1 MVPPVRLTRG
11 APFSALPPADAP
23 LTPASSD
30 IELIQGVPGSL
41 GLESERLAWRA
52 GRLDPAACRAKIVGL
67 VGLMRAA
74 ASELERTG
82 LTKKVEG
89 RLTQLTRA
97 FEEAT
102 RPEVKVHAQEASS
115 ELVEAILQWRSLI
128 QRPPLKP
135 GQSPAALTPLA
146 SLIEE
151 RFPWAEAKLAARE
164 AQEMVLDANAEHAAA
179 LLSEPLSEHTKR
191 LTLWHEGP
199 LSDRALSLLLEQAT
213 ASSLERL
220 TLYDLSRDRTLT
232 LTAGEGRWISTDA
245 ELAARAPTRLTWS
258 ASVDVEQIESA
269 LARARADGIT
279 SLVLALQERPGQ
291 ALAPDISRAIQRL
304 IAAADGHLAVRLLG
318 PERGELAALEGGA
331 LRIADPKV
339 WNDHPAAWVTE
350 VSREALRARR
360 IDSLHIARWGGF
372 HAGRSSGQ
380 LWIPG
385 DAHPGAASAASA
397 PLLTQGTVRA
407 LAPLE
412 LRAEQI
418 TRLDTCYAA
427 ALRHHAATVG
437 DAHLGSAGWQEIAA
451 AVGRYARV
459 PSQARLLFEVL
470 DRLERFSENNRG
482 DGLGMPRLE
491 GHAQESN
498 AFHLLSMIASAP
510 TTEVVTHGLR
520 EVQNLLGPVADRCV
534 MRGACVGIVHDAL
547 LSEDRR
553 RYSANN
559 ELRRLIDLKTEMR
572 RAAAMDPGAEY
583 ELAALPTDRTQ
594 GSTSTTTPTPKPTP
608 TPDFVVRR
616 KTERESDALFV
627 DAKELDARR
636 MAEKGSEVE
645 RGVHQVLEH
654 RYRGGTRRQ
663 GMLAIHLR
671 CSAAELPS
679 HLETLRRHLQA
690 ARRQGGRERSEVWV
704 RVVAGT
710 PEGKVTVTLD
720 PQQGWRP
727 SGDARGLFELLGWVA
742 R

>member
-1 MVPPVRLTRG
+1 MAPPVRLTRG
-11 APFSALPPADAP
+11 APLSALSPADPP
-23 LTPASSD
+23 LAQAASD
-30 IELIQGVPGSL
+30 IELIQGSR
-41 GLESERLAWRA
+41 GLDGERLAWRA
-52 GRLDPAACRAKIVGL
+52 GRLDPAACRAKIVSL
-67 VGLMRAA
+67 VGMMGAA
-74 ASELERTG
+74 ASELERAG

-102 RPEVKVHAQEASS
+102 RPEVTVHAQEVSS
-115 ELVEAILQWRSLI
+115 ALVEAILQWQSLI
-128 QRPPLKP
+128 QRPPLKT

-179 LLSEPLSEHTKR
+179 LLSEPLSEHTRR

-232 LTAGEGRWISTDA
+232 LTASEGRWVSADGD
-245 ELAARAPTRLTWS
+245 LAARAPTQLTWS
-258 ASVDVEQIESA
+258 ASVDVDQIDGA
-269 LARARADGIT
+269 LARARSNGIT
-279 SLVLALQERPGQ
+279 SLVLALQEQPGR
-291 ALAPDISRAIQRL
+291 ALTPDVSRAIQRL
-304 IAAADGHLAVRLLG
+304 IAAADGQLTVRLLG
-318 PERGELAALEGGA
+318 PDRGELAALKGSA
-331 LRIADPKV
+331 LRIADPTAFS
-339 WNDHPAAWVTE
+339 DHAATWVTE
-350 VSREALRARR
+350 ISREALRTRR
-360 IDSLHIARWGGF
+360 IDSLHIERWGGF
-372 HAGRSSGQ
+372 HPGRSGVQ
-380 LWIPG
+380 PWIPG

-397 PLLTQGTVRA
+397 PLLTQETVRA
-407 LAPLE
+407 LASPD
-412 LRAEQI
+412 LRTEQI
-418 TRLDTCYAA
+418 ARLDACYAA
-427 ALRHHAATVG
+427 ALRHQAAAVG
-437 DAHLGSAGWQEIAA
+437 DVALDSAGWQEIAA
-451 AVGRYARV
+451 AVGRYARA
-459 PSQARLLFEVL
+459 PSQARLLFDVL
-470 DRLERFSENNRG
+470 DRLQRFSESGRG

-510 TTEVVTHGLR
+510 TAEVVTHGLR
-520 EVQNLLGPVADRCV
+520 EVQSLLGPVADRCV
-534 MRGACVGIVHDAL
+534 MRGACVGIVHGAL

-594 GSTSTTTPTPKPTP
+594 GSAHTP

-616 KTERESDALFV
+616 STKRESDALFV

-636 MAEKGSEVE
+636 MAEKANEVE
-645 RGVHQVLEH
+645 RGVHQILEH
-654 RYRGGTRRQ
+654 RYRGGNHRQ
-663 GMLAIHLR
+663 GMLAIHFR

-690 ARRQGGRERSEVWV
+690 AHRHGDRERSEVWV

-720 PQQGWRP
+720 PHQGWRP
-727 SGDARGLFELLGWVA
+727 SGDERGLFELLGWVA